1 MSCSNLDSK
10 LINEYFNYYCKYY
23 GAEYRYGQGLDEITD
38 TISHYSKQGTWLDLG
53 GGTSSFIWL
62 PAFHG
67 IKKVYTVDK
76 FEEAF
81 YVQKMVREKA
91 PSGCYQHILD
101 RYGKSYESLNHIP
114 IEFMQADLL
123 ENINIPLSCDNVT
136 QFGLLGLC
144 SSKEQYFRQLDH
156 FISLMNL
163 GAVFIGANWIF
174 SKKYRSECHLDN
186 TYIKVGIIKEWAET
200 RGRTL
205 LEETMI
211 QIQND
216 RNYDS
221 VLVYAFV

>member
-1 MSCSNLDSK
+1 MNCSNLDKK
-10 LINEYFNYYCKYY
+10 LINEYLNYYRKYY

-38 TISHYSKQGTWLDLG
+38 IISRYSKQGTWIDLG
-53 GGTSSFIWL
+53 GGTSSIIWL
-62 PAFHG
+62 PAFNN

-81 YVQKMVREKA
+81 CVQEIVRKET

-123 ENINIPLSCDNVT
+123 KNINIQLSCDNVT
-136 QFGLLGLC
+136 QYGLLGLC
-144 SSKEQYFRQLDH
+144 SSKEQYFRQLDQ
-156 FISLMNL
+156 FATLMNP
-163 GAVFIGANWIF
+163 GAVFIGANWIL
-174 SKKYRSECHLDN
+174 SKKYSLERHLDN
-186 TYIKVGIIKEWAET
+186 TYIKIGLIKEWTET
-200 RGRTL
+200 RNRTL

>member
-10 LINEYFNYYCKYY
+10 LINEYLNYYRKYY

-38 TISHYSKQGTWLDLG
+38 IISHYSKQGTWLDLG
-53 GGTSSFIWL
+53 GGTSTIIWL
-62 PAFHG
+62 PAFNG
-67 IKKVYTVDK
+67 IKKVYTMDK

-81 YVQKMVREKA
+81 YVQKMIRKEA

-101 RYGKSYESLNHIP
+101 RYGKSYKSLSRIP

-144 SSKEQYFRQLDH
+144 SSKEQYFRQLDC

-163 GAVFIGANWIF
+163 DAVFIGANWIL
-174 SKKYRSECHLDN
+174 SKEYRLERHIDN
-186 TYIKVGIIKEWAET
+186 TYIKVGLIKEWVET
-200 RGRTL
+200 RGRKL

>member
-1 MSCSNLDSK
+1 MRCSNLDRK
-10 LINEYFNYYCKYY
+10 LINEYLNYYRKYY
-23 GAEYRYGQGLDEITD
+23 GAEYRYGQGLDEVTD
-38 TISHYSKQGTWLDLG
+38 IIYRYSKQGTWLDLG
-53 GGTSSFIWL
+53 GGTSSIIWL
-62 PAFHG
+62 PAFNN

-81 YVQKMVREKA
+81 YVQEMVRKET

-101 RYGKSYESLNHIP
+101 RYGKSCESLSCIP

-123 ENINIPLSCDNVT
+123 ENINIQLSCDNVT
-136 QFGLLGLC
+136 QFGLLGIC
-144 SSKEQYFRQLDH
+144 SSKEQYFRQLDQ
-156 FISLMNL
+156 FVALMNP

-174 SKKYRSECHLDN
+174 SKKYRLERHIDN
-186 TYIKVGIIKEWAET
+186 TYIKIGLIKEWAGT